1 MQRVDI
7 QPRRGQRRRWQRT
20 IRHGWQGR
28 GLGFEGDVEGRGQSE
43 TDKAMPPTKD
53 DPPKEVLGS
62 ILAPAVQ
69 AGGN

>member
-1 MQRVDI
+1 MGNAGGGSV
-7 QPRRGQRRRWQRT
+7 PYVMAGK
-20 IRHGWQGR
+20 GR